1 MFACIRKGNIFTC
14 HFTVGVQKNTRH
26 LNMRTNLMED
36 SLGTLQNSDIISTP
50 KFVHREALHEQ
61 RREAGAGSSSEGV
74 ENEESL
80 EPRALV
86 GQLPNSV
93 QHHIYQLL
101 PDRVVATSVVVGGVL
116 LPCDELLGVK
126 QPAVG
131 PRAHLVCNRSTNTAR
146 GTCLPA
152 PVSLKKVLKLS
163 SPPPR
168 VLSEG
173 ICPSGWMPCSR
184 QYSSQHAL
192 PIWTPAWPMCTEMHS
207 LYVQEVFQ
215 QFWLAEVADVVAIL
229 PYRDIVR
236 VFTIFPY
243 RESCHLPGPPV
254 LVDQLPWVDG
264 AFPSVGLFP
273 DIKVTSLH
281 GCSLRFTTIDL
292 APDVI
297 LNLSLSDKFERWKD
311 SVDGIEVRLVNTL
324 ASTMNFTVII
334 SLPHDGYY
342 WGWVHYNGSVSGM
355 IADISNNLS
364 DVGFGHVT
372 HSTQDIG
379 FLEYSASF
387 ARDCYGWGV
396 PLGAGRQ
403 PPPWVAFTTEFSL
416 LTWCLIVAA
425 LLLAAVVLWIL
436 PRVLPR
442 WELQEKPLWGMP
454 SSVMHYACGTLIMAP
469 VWMKPRSQPVRIFAA
484 FWLLYC
490 IVVSVAYQAKMGSIV
505 TVPWAPV
512 NIHSLEELMESD
524 LNLKAP
530 WKLLKT
536 LHKSDDDLVIRAIV
550 ARLQPVSTITELVD
564 QLQSQKKQNFA
575 YLMYRRSLM
584 FYASQ
589 SGWKF
594 HVMSE
599 GCLMGHHTALV
610 VRRGSLLIPR
620 FNIIIQRLI
629 DSGIVRKWACDFTPR
644 RAKLESR
651 SAGLTIQNMLG
662 AFRVLVLG
670 HLLAVIT
677 LLVEFC
683 YSKLRSSLPDSHHLH
698 FEQGDL

>member
-1 MFACIRKGNIFTC
+1 MNPC
-14 HFTVGVQKNTRH
+14 
-26 LNMRTNLMED
+26 
-36 SLGTLQNSDIISTP
+36 
-50 KFVHREALHEQ
+50 
-61 RREAGAGSSSEGV
+61 
-74 ENEESL
+74 
-80 EPRALV
+80 
-86 GQLPNSV
+86 
-93 QHHIYQLL
+93 
-101 PDRVVATSVVVGGVL
+101 VA
-116 LPCDELLGVK
+116 D
-126 QPAVG
+126 
-131 PRAHLVCNRSTNTAR
+131 
-146 GTCLPA
+146 
-152 PVSLKKVLKLS
+152 
-163 SPPPR
+163 
-168 VLSEG
+168 
-173 ICPSGWMPCSR
+173 
-184 QYSSQHAL
+184 
-192 PIWTPAWPMCTEMHS
+192 
-207 LYVQEVFQ
+207 VQEVFQ

-490 IVVSVAYQAKMGSIV
+490 IVVSVAYQ
-505 TVPWAPV
+505 
-512 NIHSLEELMESD
+512 
-524 LNLKAP
+524 
-530 WKLLKT
+530 
-536 LHKSDDDLVIRAIV
+536 
-550 ARLQPVSTITELVD
+550 
-564 QLQSQKKQNFA
+564 
-575 YLMYRRSLM
+575 
-584 FYASQ
+584 
-589 SGWKF
+589 GWKF